1 MNQMTSQM
9 QGMSVNPQIGMQQSY
24 GFPQQQHQFNMAQ
37 YKMNPSL
44 NNQLNFTQRSSNQL
58 MYNTN
63 QMNSFNQTVGN
74 NVMMNGS
81 LAANQQN
88 RVGAQPL
95 VTNGMMGNNVN
106 LMGNNMNSGNTMNN
120 QLWN

>member
-24 GFPQQQHQFNMAQ
+24 GFPQQQHRFNMAQ

-44 NNQLNFTQRSSNQL
+44 NNQLNFTQPSSNQL

-63 QMNSFNQTVGN
+63 QMNSFNQTMGN

>member
-24 GFPQQQHQFNMAQ
+24 GFPQQQHQFSMAQ

-44 NNQLNFTQRSSNQL
+44 NNQLNFTQPSSNQL

-63 QMNSFNQTVGN
+63 QMNSFNQTMGN

>member
-1 MNQMTSQM
+1 MTSQM

-63 QMNSFNQTVGN
+63 QMNSFNQTMGN

-81 LAANQQN
+81 SAANQQN

>member
-1 MNQMTSQM
+1 MTSQM

-37 YKMNPSL
+37 YKMSPSL
-44 NNQLNFTQRSSNQL
+44 NNQLNFTQPSSNQL

-63 QMNSFNQTVGN
+63 QMNSFNQTMGN